1 MEPSTAVLVYNPEA
15 GRLRSR
21 PGLLEKLLAE
31 LRRRVPDVEAA
42 PTEGPQ
48 TAGRVVRQWIERG
61 AELVCVAGG
70 DGTVNEAAEGLA
82 GGQVPLLVLPA
93 GTANVLSCEIGTGND
108 ALAVLRGLEQMECAD
123 VTPGVL
129 RTGAGERPFL
139 CMAGAGLDAR
149 IVRLVSPAWKRRLG
163 KLSYWQGALAQL
175 GRRLEVFEA
184 EAGGRKY
191 ECSFALAAR
200 VRNYGGDLWIARHAN
215 LLEDR
220 LAVVLFEGT
229 SSLRYVKYF
238 AGVLL
243 GRLRGMSGVHVLD
256 AQRVALRLLEDP
268 VIDLQVDGEHAGSAP
283 AEIGLGEKRIRLLV
297 PRRFLDAMRARRRQ
311 EEAAMQARVTG

>member
-1 MEPSTAVLVYNPEA
+1 VYNPEA
-15 GRLRSR
+15 GRIRSR
-21 PGLLEKLLAE
+21 PGFPERLLAE
-31 LRRRVPDVEAA
+31 LRRRLPQVEAA
-42 PTEGPQ
+42 PTEGPR

-61 AELVCVAGG
+61 ADLVCVAGG
-70 DGTVNEAAEGLA
+70 DGTVNEAADGLA
-82 GGQVPLLVLPA
+82 GTQVPLLVLPA

-108 ALAVLRGLEQMECAD
+108 AMAVLRGLEQMECAD
-123 VTPGVL
+123 VAPGVL
-129 RTGAGERPFL
+129 RGAEGERLFL

-163 KLSYWQGALAQL
+163 KLSYWQGGLAQL

-184 EAGGRKY
+184 EIGGRRY

-200 VRNYGGDLWIARHAN
+200 ARNYGGDLWIARHAN

-238 AGVLL
+238 AGALL

-256 AQRVALRLLEDP
+256 AQRMGIRLLQDP
-268 VIDLQVDGEHAGSAP
+268 VIDLQVDGEHAGYAP
-283 AEIGLGEKRIRLLV
+283 AEIALGEKRIRLLV
-297 PRRFLDAMRARRRQ
+297 PRRYEEKMRRRRKQ
-311 EEAAMQARVTG
+311 EEAALQARVTG

>member
-1 MEPSTAVLVYNPEA
+1 
-15 GRLRSR
+15 
-21 PGLLEKLLAE
+21 
-31 LRRRVPDVEAA
+31 
-42 PTEGPQ
+42 
-48 TAGRVVRQWIERG
+48 
-61 AELVCVAGG
+61 
-70 DGTVNEAAEGLA
+70 
-82 GGQVPLLVLPA
+82 VPLLVLPA

-129 RTGAGERPFL
+129 RGAEGERLFL

-200 VRNYGGDLWIARHAN
+200 VRNYGGELWIARHAN

-268 VIDLQVDGEHAGSAP
+268 VIDLQVDGEHAGYAP

-297 PRRFLDAMRARRRQ
+297 PRRFLDAMRARRRH
-311 EEAAMQARVTG
+311 EEAATQARVTG